1 MNKLVVL
8 LIFCVSINIY
18 SQKALKSPRK
28 AAIYSSIIPGSGQIY
43 TKKYWKVP
51 LIYGGLSTS
60 IYFIHYNN
68 SKYLKYKNT
77 LLNRYDGIEDNLEN
91 TDSELLILK
100 DYYRRNR
107 DISYLA
113 TVSIYLLNI
122 IDASVNTYLY
132 KYDISDEIS
141 FNVKPAFYEQNI
153 GISLN
158 LNL

>member
-1 MNKLVVL
+1 MIL
-8 LIFCVSINIY
+8 CVSINTY
-18 SQKALKSPRK
+18 SQKSLKSPRK
-28 AAIYSSIIPGSGQIY
+28 AAIYSSIIPGAGQIY

-51 LIYGGLSTS
+51 LIYAGLSTS

-68 SKYLKYKNT
+68 NKYLKYKNT
-77 LLNRYDGIEDNLEN
+77 LLNRYDEIEDNLEN

-113 TVSIYLLNI
+113 TVSIYLINI

-141 FNVKPAFYEQNI
+141 FNIQPTFYEKNI